1 MSNSI
6 SQLTPSQAL
15 QQAVKA
21 STLLLAA
28 LNQAIQL
35 PLVEA
40 AEPKAAKP
48 VANKDA
54 ELDAKLNKATAAKV
68 VDKIALGNINLT
80 LAELAE
86 IDLINPQIEKL
97 QIVRDELLHQAFSE
111 PWQEAQVA
119 AHQASFEALETLDKQ
134 LQNLALEL
142 RTNLHQLR
150 TENQQGRRAVSAYGQ
165 AKGQFSR

>member
-54 ELDAKLNKATAAKV
+54 ELDKATAAKV
-68 VDKIALGNINLT
+68 VDKISLGNINLT

>member
-40 AEPKAAKP
+40 AES

-54 ELDAKLNKATAAKV
+54 ELDAELDKATAAKV
-68 VDKIALGNINLT
+68 VDKISLGNINLT